1 MMFLNEN
8 ACVLNSINSDL
19 CNQALLHLITVSGD
33 TLTLKIQ
40 FSEPLHLDERPN
52 ERSRFVTADTIFW
65 SHEQKQKGM

>member
-1 MMFLNEN
+1 MMFLNEHT
-8 ACVLNSINSDL
+8 CVLNSINSDL

-33 TLTLKIQ
+33 TLTIKIQ

-52 ERSRFVTADTIFW
+52 ERSHFFAGDTIAW